1 MISATAL
8 APSYL
13 HLMALT
19 DERGIFEH
27 AEYDLARREHGYCV
41 DDVARALIVVVREP
55 DRTPELARLTETYL
69 TFLERALHDD
79 GGFHNRMSAAGDFTD
94 EPGTGDWWGR
104 GVWALG
110 ELYAR
115 ARSITHRRRAGRAFA
130 LASTRRSADPRAM
143 AFAGLGAAAILR
155 DGAADESAR
164 ALLDAGASAVGA
176 GRGDRW
182 PWPEDR
188 LHYANGVLPHVL
200 LAAGAEL
207 GRRDQLER
215 GLELLRF
222 LLSIE
227 SAGGHLSVAGT
238 AGRGPGE
245 RGQLLFDQQP
255 IEAATIAE
263 ACAQAFEVTADPTWL
278 VGLESAWGWFVGR
291 NDVGT
296 ALFDPSVGAGYD
308 GLHRE
313 GRNENRGAEST
324 VAALATYQLARRFGV
339 LD

>member
-1 MISATAL
+1 MISTTTR
-8 APSYL
+8 APFFA
-13 HLMALT
+13 HLSALT

-27 AEYDLARREHGYCV
+27 AEYDLPRHEHGYCV
-41 DDVARALIVVVREP
+41 DDVARALIVVARES
-55 DRTPELARLTETYL
+55 DQTPELARLAETYL
-69 TFLERALHDD
+69 TFLERALQPD
-79 GGFHNRMSAAGDFTD
+79 GGFHNRMSASGAFTD

-104 GVWALG
+104 GIWALG
-110 ELYAR
+110 ELYAH
-115 ARSITHRRRAGRAFA
+115 ARSIAHRRRAGRAFA
-130 LASTRRSADPRAM
+130 LASTRRSADVRAM
-143 AFAGLGAAAILR
+143 AFAGLGAAAVLR
-155 DGAADESAR
+155 GGTANAAAW

-188 LHYANGVLPHVL
+188 LRYANGVLPHVL
-200 LAAGAEL
+200 LAAGAQL
-207 GRRDQLER
+207 GRRDHLER

-238 AGRGPGE
+238 VGRGPGE
-245 RGQLLFDQQP
+245 RGQQLFDQQP

-278 VGLESAWGWFVGR
+278 VGLESAWGWFAGR
-291 NDVGT
+291 NDVGVT
-296 ALFDPSVGAGYD
+296 LFDPAVGAGYD

-324 VAALATYQLARRFGV
+324 IAALATYQLARRFGV